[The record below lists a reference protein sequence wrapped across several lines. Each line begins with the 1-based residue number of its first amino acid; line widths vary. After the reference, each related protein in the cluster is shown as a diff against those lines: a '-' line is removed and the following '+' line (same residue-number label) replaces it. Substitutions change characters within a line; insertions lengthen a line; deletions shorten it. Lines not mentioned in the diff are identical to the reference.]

1 MKMFIPLT
9 GNNRICT
16 QFKFYFVFVFPPKFY
31 HCNILLSS
39 TLKCFQL
46 QKDIYDS

>member
-1 MKMFIPLT
+1 MIEYALNLNFI
-9 GNNRICT
+9 C
-16 QFKFYFVFVFPPKFY
+16 VSVSPPKFY

-46 QKDIYDS
+46 QKDMCDS